1 MKLLSDK
8 LLTPFHLKTD
18 FDAPW
23 PEQEKLF
30 YLLTANGLFRC
41 RNHPF
46 FRSSVP
52 VNDWPAELATHRP
65 FLKLSYPKIPQR
77 LFERVIGFFARIGDD
92 HGAEAAVLLAWHKT
106 ALRLEVIVP
115 EQCTLVGTTWSG
127 RPFPVE
133 VRYEIPH
140 LPPDL
145 MLIGDIHSHVDM
157 SAYASAMD
165 KDDEL
170 HRPGLHIVVGR
181 LSLEPPDL
189 HIEVTVDGTRFQV
202 HDPKMVLAGYHHR
215 RPHEVPQEWIDKVK
229 VESYDSYSQSPDF
242 PLRANN
248 GSVEVVPQ
256 IIQKPGTASPTDQAN
271 SSNGGTPTHEP
282 SDSAAHISPKT
293 SGSTSQDNS
302 HSDDSSP
309 QVCPPARLPL
319 PSHRE
324 SEEGACPEDHSQGG
338 KIPQRGTNKE
348 DRP

>member
-1 MKLLSDK
+1 MKLPSEK
-8 LLTPFHLKTD
+8 LLTPFHLKTASD
-18 FDAPW
+18 VPW
-23 PEQEKLF
+23 PADEKLF

-52 VNDWPAELATHRP
+52 VNDWPAELAAHRP

-106 ALRLEVIVP
+106 AHRLEVIVP

-133 VRYEIPH
+133 VRYEIPP

-157 SAYASAMD
+157 PAYASAMD

-181 LSLEPPDL
+181 LSLEPPEL

-202 HDPKMVLAGYHHR
+202 HDPKLVLAGYHHR
-215 RPHEVPQEWIDKVK
+215 RPHEVPQEWIAKVK
-229 VESYDSYSQSPDF
+229 VESYASYGQTSDL
-242 PLRANN
+242 PLRVSNDR
-248 GSVEVVPQ
+248 VEVVPQ
-256 IIQKPGTASPTDQAN
+256 IIGKNGDASPSDPAN
-271 SSNGGTPTHEP
+271 PAKVGTPSSEP
-282 SDSAAHISPKT
+282 SGSAAQPSPQISGPTPQNNGHGDGSPPQICAPGLLPSRSQCESDKEAC
-293 SGSTSQDNS
+293 SG
-302 HSDDSSP
+302 DSSHHGKF
-309 QVCPPARLPL
+309 PP
-319 PSHRE
+319 H
-324 SEEGACPEDHSQGG
+324 GV
-338 KIPQRGTNKE
+338 KKE
-348 DRP
+348 DRS